1 MIKQIREII
10 RGFEEDEGPAA
21 LYARLDRLKAFLT
34 AYEEP
39 PTETDEDPIVPGS
52 VVQLKSGGSTMTVLS
67 VKTNERFPDG
77 HNPEDK
83 VSVAWLQD
91 DGVME
96 GEVVTRVALKH
107 HKPEPGHY

>member
-52 VVQLKSGGSTMTVLS
+52 VVQLKSGGPLMTVTDISRCGSRDPHQNDAMYVLWI
-67 VKTNERFPDG
+67 KPDG
-77 HNPEDK
+77 KPEDARFLRF
-83 VSVAWLQD
+83 V
-91 DGVME
+91 
-96 GEVVTRVALKH
+96 LKH